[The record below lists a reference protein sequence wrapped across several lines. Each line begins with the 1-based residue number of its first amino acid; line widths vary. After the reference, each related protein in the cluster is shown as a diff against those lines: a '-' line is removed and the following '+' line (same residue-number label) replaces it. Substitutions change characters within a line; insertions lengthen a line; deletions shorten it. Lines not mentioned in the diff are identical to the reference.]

1 MFKALLLGV
10 ELGLLTLEVLILSCK
25 NFLSMGIR
33 RLGGRV
39 TFVTI
44 FEFLKYK
51 VQSRVPQL
59 ERTSL
64 KEHRRIAI

>member
-1 MFKALLLGV
+1 M
-10 ELGLLTLEVLILSCK
+10 ELGLLTLEVFILSFR
-25 NFLSMGIR
+25 NFLIMGLR

-44 FEFLKYK
+44 SEFLKYK
-51 VQSRVPQL
+51 VQSRVPQP
-59 ERTSL
+59 ERTLL